1 MAYSDGTSK
10 NISSGNI
17 IDSSFNIPRIV
28 VLFLIAG
35 SIYFYTRKKKRIK
48 SGVALINLSISTHN
62 DKIAVLF
69 AVLALSIYGLDV
81 YLKHRNHKEENDSH

>member
-1 MAYSDGTSK
+1 MTYSDVTSK
-10 NISSGNI
+10 NISSGDI

-35 SIYFYTRKKKRIK
+35 AIYFYTRKKRIK

-69 AVLALSIYGLDV
+69 AILALSIYGLDV
-81 YLKHRNHKEENDSH
+81 YLRNRNHKEENGSH

>member
-35 SIYFYTRKKKRIK
+35 AIYFYTRKKRIK

-69 AVLALSIYGLDV
+69 AILALSIYGLDV
-81 YLKHRNHKEENDSH
+81 YLRNRNHKEENGSH

>member
-1 MAYSDGTSK
+1 MAYSDVTSK

-35 SIYFYTRKKKRIK
+35 AIYFYTRKKRIK
-48 SGVALINLSISTHN
+48 SGVALINFSISPHN
-62 DKIAVLF
+62 EKLAVVLG
-69 AVLALSIYGLDV
+69 ALALGIYGLDV
-81 YLKHRNHKEENDSH
+81 YLKHINHEEENDSH